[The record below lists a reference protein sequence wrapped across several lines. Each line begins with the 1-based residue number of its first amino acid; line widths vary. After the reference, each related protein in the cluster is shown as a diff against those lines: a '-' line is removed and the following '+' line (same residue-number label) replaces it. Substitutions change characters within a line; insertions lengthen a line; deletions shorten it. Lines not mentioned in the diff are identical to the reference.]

1 MRTRTWLQGFLDLG
15 ARKERD
21 NVPAGDIARQ
31 EDTVLQALDLLDV
44 NPGVVIADEVGMGK
58 TYEALG
64 VVAAHRHMNPKSR
77 IVIVT
82 PGPDLNTKWKAEFVR
97 FSDPKIT
104 LFDFGDEVFAA
115 DSLESFVTQAKRYRI
130 LLVPVSVFH
139 SARGGADQAHLLSLY
154 FWWRRKQGQELHG
167 QTINAIFKRFRE
179 GRLSQMDVEDA
190 LFLDHYGLEQLEPHL
205 DEAFRRG
212 RRGDAHE
219 GLDDLF
225 RAQGYEAF
233 SSEDAVRRAIDLA
246 RFRLVRALLPDFD
259 LMVVDEAHKLKN
271 AHTLRSQAISTVFRR
286 KYAKTLFLTA
296 TPFQLSIEELN
307 QVFVTFSQAKG
318 APDDLMAQVDAFFA
332 DIREYQAAYDALYR
346 AWAGLDEAA
355 AVEFAAL
362 FAMDESLEK
371 DIADPG
377 LRAVASAVK
386 EVRRLKQEKIEPGF
400 RRWMIRSLREEKRQ
414 YRRGRPE
421 RLVPRGAGAL
431 PFLIYERFIA
441 ELFRQGEG
449 THKAAVQINMVS
461 SYQAA
466 EKGELLARGE
476 GEVSAEAEP
485 YRKLLRSILQVLPRD
500 GRNHPKLDFVLRDAL
515 DAAIAGEKTLIFCA
529 RVATLTQMAHA
540 LEGMWEQRMLEL
552 WRRAFPEARH
562 EDIFDEMHADEQRS
576 RGRHS
581 RLQARFH
588 RPQEVLYLALR
599 ERYLRS
605 LVPVEAHALEHL
617 SEVVRA
623 ANVLLAEARVG
634 LTSSKRHDWKL
645 IKRCVESAAAAHWR
659 DHSSEASVAHA
670 GPLKALCDPNF
681 IPYGLDL
688 AADELEDD
696 DQGEH
701 TPSWRISEA
710 QARQVLAE
718 RPHLWDHLSGE
729 LAQLDVDLRVEVV
742 ERLARYLTFKDVPFL
757 ADVLAA
763 ARAQGLD
770 VGEVD
775 PPRLLEF
782 VDGFW
787 TGHEDGRRWLD
798 RLRAFLAY
806 FVGRNEQQ
814 KRDILA
820 GPIKTG
826 DLVRQTKD
834 GESRE
839 RLREAFNT
847 PLHPMVLIAN
857 EVMQEGLDLHRNCR
871 RIVHHDLA
879 WNPAQLEQRVGRIDR
894 LGSLTF
900 RLRERD
906 RSATLD
912 VLYPLI
918 RNTIDERLYRV
929 VKEREKWLE
938 FLLGAPPSFAEYA
951 EEGACAADLPPSLAQ
966 TLAISLRPPAR

>member
-1 MRTRTWLQGFLDLG
+1 MRTRAWLQGFLSLG
-15 ARKERD
+15 ARKDKD
-21 NVPAGDIARQ
+21 NVPAADIARQ
-31 EDTVLQALDLLDV
+31 EDTVLQVLDLLDGG
-44 NPGVVIADEVGMGK
+44 PGVVIADEVGMGK

-64 VVAAHRHMNPKSR
+64 VVAAYRHANSKSR

-82 PGPDLNTKWKAEFVR
+82 PGPDLNTKWENEFKR

-104 LFDFGDEVFAA
+104 LFDFGNEVFAA
-115 DSLESFVTQAKRYRI
+115 DSLESFVTEAKRHRI

-154 FWWRRKQGQELHG
+154 FWWCRKRGEELHG
-167 QTINAIFKRFRE
+167 HTINAVFKRFRE
-179 GRLSQMDVEDA
+179 GRLFLVDVEEA
-190 LFLDHYGLEQLEPHL
+190 LFLGHYRLAQLEPHL
-205 DEAFRRG
+205 DDAFRKG
-212 RRGDAHE
+212 RRVDEHD

-225 RAQGYEAF
+225 RAKGYEAF

-259 LMVVDEAHKLKN
+259 LLVVDEAHKLKN

-296 TPFQLSIEELN
+296 TPFQLSVEELR
-307 QVFVTFSQAKG
+307 QVFFTFSQARG
-318 APDDLMAQVDAFFA
+318 APENLMDEVQAFFD
-332 DIREYQAAYDALYR
+332 DIREYQAAYDTLYR
-346 AWAGLDEAA
+346 AWAGLDAAA
-355 AVEFAAL
+355 AVEFTAL
-362 FAMDESLEK
+362 FQADEALEQ
-371 DIADPG
+371 DIQDPS
-377 LRAVASAVK
+377 LRAVAMAIK
-386 EVRRLKQEKIEPGF
+386 EVRRLKQQKIEPGF

-414 YRRGRPE
+414 YRQSVPKRLKPE
-421 RLVPRGAGAL
+421 GAGAL

-476 GEVSAEAEP
+476 REVAGEAEP
-485 YRKLLRSILQVLPRD
+485 YRRLLRSILKELPRD
-500 GRNHPKLDFVLRDAL
+500 GRAHPKLDYVLGDAL
-515 DAAIAGEKTLIFCA
+515 KAAIHGEKTLIFCA
-529 RVATLTQMAHA
+529 RVNTLTQMAHA

-552 WRRAFPEARH
+552 WQRAFPGAKR
-562 EDIFDEMHADEQRS
+562 EDIFDEVDEDEQRS

-588 RPQEVLYLALR
+588 RTQDLLYLALR

-605 LVPVEAHALEHL
+605 LVPLEAHALERMPEIVLQANALL
-617 SEVVRA
+617 SQ
-623 ANVLLAEARVG
+623 ARVG
-634 LTSSKRHDWKL
+634 QTSSKRHDWKM
-645 IKRCVESAAAAHWR
+645 IKRCLEQAMAQHWRAHHPEAAATHGG
-659 DHSSEASVAHA
+659 SLEALA
-670 GPLKALCDPNF
+670 DPRF
-681 IPYGLDL
+681 IAYGLDL
-688 AADELEDD
+688 EADDLEDD
-696 DQGEH
+696 APGEQA
-701 TPSWRISEA
+701 PSWRITEA
-710 QARQVLAE
+710 HARRVLAG
-718 RPHLWDHLSGE
+718 RSHLWDHFSVE
-729 LAQLDVDLRVEVV
+729 LGQLEAGLRVEVV

-757 ADVLAA
+757 VDVLAA
-763 ARAQGLD
+763 AHVQGLD
-770 VGEVD
+770 AADVD
-775 PPRLLEF
+775 SEQFLEF

-787 TGHEDGRRWLD
+787 TSHEDGRRWLE
-798 RLRAFLAY
+798 RLRDFLVY
-806 FVGRNEQQ
+806 FVNRNEQQ

-847 PLHPMVLIAN
+847 PLHPMILIAN

-871 RIVHHDLA
+871 RVVHHDLA

-900 RLRERD
+900 RRRERD

-912 VLYPLI
+912 VHFPLI

-938 FLLGAPPSFAEYA
+938 FLLGTPPSFAEYA
-951 EEGACAADLPPSLAQ
+951 EEGECAVDLPPALAQ

>member
-1 MRTRTWLQGFLDLG
+1 MRTRAWLQGFLSLG
-15 ARKERD
+15 ARKDKD
-21 NVPAGDIARQ
+21 NVPVADIARQ
-31 EDTVLQALDLLDV
+31 EDTVLQALDLLDEG
-44 NPGVVIADEVGMGK
+44 PGIVIADEVGMGK

-64 VVAAHRHMNPKSR
+64 VVAAYRHSNPKSR

-82 PGPDLNTKWKAEFVR
+82 PGPDLNTKWANEFKR

-115 DSLESFVTQAKRYRI
+115 DSLESFVGQAKKHRI
-130 LLVPVSVFH
+130 MLVPVSVFH

-154 FWWRRKQGQELHG
+154 FWWRRKQGEELHG
-167 QTINAIFKRFRE
+167 HTINAIFKRFRE
-179 GRLSQMDVEDA
+179 GRLWFVDVEKQV
-190 LFLDHYGLEQLEPHL
+190 FLDQYRLEQLEPHL
-205 DEAFRRG
+205 DDAFRKG
-212 RRGDAHE
+212 RRGDEHA

-225 RAQGYEAF
+225 RAEGYEAF

-259 LMVVDEAHKLKN
+259 LLVVDEAHKLKN

-296 TPFQLSIEELN
+296 TPFQLSIEELR
-307 QVFVTFSQAKG
+307 QVFITFSQAKG
-318 APDDLMAQVDAFFA
+318 APEDLMEQVDAFFG
-332 DIREYQAAYDALYR
+332 DIREYQAAYDTLHR
-346 AWAGLDEAA
+346 AWAGLDAAA
-355 AVEFAAL
+355 AVEFSEL
-362 FAMDESLEK
+362 FQEDESLEQF
-371 DIADPG
+371 IPDPS
-377 LRAVASAVK
+377 LRAVAMAVK
-386 EVRRLKQEKIEPGF
+386 EVRRIKREKIEPGF

-414 YRRGRPE
+414 YRQSLPTRLKPE
-421 RLVPRGAGAL
+421 GAGAL

-476 GEVSAEAEP
+476 GEVSGEAEP
-485 YRKLLRSILQVLPRD
+485 YRKLLRSILKDLPRD
-500 GRNHPKLDFVLRDAL
+500 GRAHPKLDYVLANAL
-515 DAAIAGEKTLIFCA
+515 DAAIQGEKTLIFCA
-529 RVATLTQMAHA
+529 RVNTLTQMAHA

-552 WRRAFPEARH
+552 WRRAFPSARR
-562 EDIFDEMHADEQRS
+562 EDIFDEVGEDEQRS

-581 RLQARFH
+581 RLQTRFH
-588 RPQEVLYLALR
+588 RPQELLYLALR

-605 LVPVEAHALEHL
+605 LVPMESYALEHL
-617 SEVVRA
+617 SEIVLQ
-623 ANVLLAEARVG
+623 ANTLLLRARVG

-645 IKRCVESAAAAHWR
+645 IKRCIEQAAAEHWSTHVPEAAAPYGKLLETLR
-659 DHSSEASVAHA
+659 D
-670 GPLKALCDPNF
+670 PRF

-688 AADELEDD
+688 KEDELEDD

-701 TPSWRISEA
+701 APTWRITEA
-710 QARQVLAE
+710 QARHVLAGH
-718 RPHLWDHLSGE
+718 PHLWDHFTTE
-729 LAQLDVDLRVEVV
+729 LAQLELDQRVEVV

-757 ADVLAA
+757 ANVLAA
-763 ARAQGLD
+763 AHARGLN
-770 VGEVD
+770 VEEVD
-775 PPRLLEF
+775 SDQILEF

-787 TGHEDGRRWLD
+787 TSHEDGRSWLD

-806 FVGRNEQQ
+806 FVSRNEQQ
-814 KRDILA
+814 KEDILA

-847 PLHPMVLIAN
+847 PLHPMILIAN

-871 RIVHHDLA
+871 RVVHHDLA

-906 RSATLD
+906 RSTTLD
-912 VLYPLI
+912 VLFPLI

-938 FLLGAPPSFAEYA
+938 FLLGAPPSFAEYSQG
-951 EEGACAADLPPSLAQ
+951 EECAVDLPPSLARA
-966 TLAISLRPPAR
+966 LAISLRPPAR

>member
-1 MRTRTWLQGFLDLG
+1 MRTRAWLQGFLSLG
-15 ARKERD
+15 ARRDKD
-21 NVPAGDIARQ
+21 NVPAADIARQ
-31 EDTVLQALDLLDV
+31 EDTVLHALDLLDAG
-44 NPGVVIADEVGMGK
+44 PGVVIADEVGMGK

-64 VVAAHRHMNPKSR
+64 VVAAYRHVNPKSR

-82 PGPDLNTKWKAEFVR
+82 PGPDLNTKWENEFKR

-104 LFDFGDEVFAA
+104 LFDFQGEVFAA
-115 DSLESFVTQAKRYRI
+115 DSLESFVREAKPHRI
-130 LLVPVSVFH
+130 MLVPVSVFH
-139 SARGGADQAHLLSLY
+139 SARGGADQAYLLSLY
-154 FWWRRKQGQELHG
+154 FWWRRQQGEELHG
-167 QTINAIFKRFRE
+167 HTVNAIFKRFRD
-179 GRLSQMDVEDA
+179 GRLSLVNVEDA
-190 LFLDHYGLEQLEPHL
+190 LFLEHYRLEQLEPHL
-205 DEAFRRG
+205 DGAFRRG
-212 RRGDAHE
+212 RRGDEHE

-225 RAQGYEAF
+225 RAQSYEAF

-259 LMVVDEAHKLKN
+259 LLVVDEAHKLKN
-271 AHTLRSQAISTVFRR
+271 ANTLRSQAVSTVFRR

-296 TPFQLSIEELN
+296 TPFQLSIEELS

-318 APDDLMAQVDAFFA
+318 APEDLLDQVGAFFEH
-332 DIREYQAAYDALYR
+332 IREYQAAYDALYR
-346 AWAGLDEAA
+346 SWAGLDAPAA
-355 AVEFAAL
+355 LEFTAL
-362 FAMDESLEK
+362 FAADEELDK

-377 LRAVASAVK
+377 LRAVAAAVK
-386 EVRRLKQEKIEPGF
+386 EVRRLKRDKIEPGF

-414 YRRGRPE
+414 YRRSRPE
-421 RLVPRGAGAL
+421 RLKPQGAGSL

-466 EKGELLARGE
+466 EKGELMARGE
-476 GEVSAEAEP
+476 GEVSEKAEP
-485 YRKLLRSILQVLPRD
+485 YRRLLRSILKELPRD
-500 GRNHPKLDFVLRDAL
+500 GRSHPKLDYVLQDAL
-515 DAAIAGEKTLIFCA
+515 GAAIGGEKTLIFCA
-529 RVATLTQMAHA
+529 RVNTLTQMAHT

-552 WRRAFPEARH
+552 WRRAFPGAQH
-562 EDIFDEMHADEQRS
+562 EDIFDETHEDEQRS

-588 RPQEVLYLALR
+588 RTQDLLYLALR

-605 LVPVEAHALEHL
+605 VISAEAHALAHL
-617 SEVVRA
+617 PELTLRA
-623 ANVLLAEARVG
+623 NELLAGARVG

-645 IKRCVESAAAAHWR
+645 IKRCLERATAEHWSAQVSGPAAQS
-659 DHSSEASVAHA
+659 D
-670 GPLKALCDPNF
+670 GLKALCDPRF
-681 IPYGLDL
+681 VAYGLDL
-688 AADELEDD
+688 KEDELEDD
-696 DQGEH
+696 AQGEH
-701 TPSWRISEA
+701 SPAWRITEA
-710 QARQVLAE
+710 QARHVLAG
-718 RPHLWDHLSGE
+718 RSHLWDHFAQE
-729 LAQLDVDLRVEVV
+729 LGQLDVDLRVEVV

-757 ADVLAA
+757 ADVLGAA
-763 ARAQGLD
+763 HARGLN
-770 VGEVD
+770 VEEVD
-775 PPRLLEF
+775 SDQLLEF

-787 TGHEDGRRWLD
+787 TSCEAGKEWLE

-806 FVGRNEQQ
+806 FISRNEEQ

-820 GPIKTG
+820 GPLKTG

-847 PLHPMVLIAN
+847 PLHPMILIAN

-900 RLRERD
+900 RLREQD

-912 VLYPLI
+912 VLFPMI

-929 VKEREKWLE
+929 VREREKWLE
-938 FLLGAPPSFAEYA
+938 FLLGAPPTFTEYA
-951 EEGACAADLPPSLAQ
+951 EEGGCTVDLPSALAQ
-966 TLAISLRPPAR
+966 TLAISLRPPVR